1 MHTHVLQLDIQ
12 GTPQA
17 WISLE
22 DAASH
27 YATGTV
33 AWEVGDTPLATLRGG
48 FNVASGRQSRLE
60 VAPIIAVRGQARLNL
75 FDVPIGVTKD
85 KLLRRDRCTCAYCG
99 EVFPERELQAEHIVP
114 QSRGGAYSWMNLV
127 TADAACNLRKRDR
140 TPEEAGMPLLYLPYQ
155 PSRFEAFLLEGRRI
169 RADVHE
175 WLAARLPK
183 HSRLA

>member
-22 DAASH
+22 SAASH
-27 YATGTV
+27 YATGAV

-48 FNVASGRQSRLE
+48 YNVVSGRQSVLD
-60 VAPIIAVRGQARLNL
+60 VAPIIAVRGQAKLNL
-75 FDVPIGVTKD
+75 FDVPIGVAKD
-85 KLLRRDRCTCAYCG
+85 KLLRRDRFTCAYCG
-99 EVFPERELQAEHIVP
+99 QVHADRELQAEHIVP
-114 QSRGGAYSWMNLV
+114 QSRGGGYTWMNLV
-127 TADAACNLRKRDR
+127 AACAECNLRKADR

-183 HSRLA
+183 HSRLN